1 MIFFDVFRVNAL
13 FFLEFESGA
22 KEVLESAPLVLI
34 KVIHQID
41 QIWFIESVIAEEL
54 AHMGPVFLFDVSAI
68 VFAVGAGAGELSG
81 RRPVGQIPVQ
91 MVIEEFGAVIAIEA
105 EDGERKSCFNVLDL
119 CHYPERTLFQVARFS
134 VQPERISVRVRLQTK
149 SPAKLLPQC
158 ATVSASTKPGRLT
171 SQCSVRMGI
180 WFLSKVPGLVPHRPR
195 LPDCARIRFNSRS
208 MLRGLMASSRVLTG
222 SGKAPYPARS
232 RAATARWQP

>member
-1 MIFFDVFRVNAL
+1 MIFFDVFRVNVL

-119 CHYPERTLFQVARFS
+119 CHYPERTLVPGS
-134 VQPERISVRVRLQTK
+134 TVL
-149 SPAKLLPQC
+149 SPAGEDIGQ
-158 ATVSASTKPGRLT
+158 
-171 SQCSVRMGI
+171 SQA
-180 WFLSKVPGLVPHRPR
+180 
-195 LPDCARIRFNSRS
+195 PDE
-208 MLRGLMASSRVLTG
+208 VTG
-222 SGKAPYPARS
+222 QAV
-232 RAATARWQP
+232 AAMRH